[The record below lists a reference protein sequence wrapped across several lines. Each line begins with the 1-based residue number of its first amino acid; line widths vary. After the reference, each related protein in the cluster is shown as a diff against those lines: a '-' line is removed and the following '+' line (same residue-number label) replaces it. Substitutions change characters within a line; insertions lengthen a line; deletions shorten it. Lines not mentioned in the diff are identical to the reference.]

1 MVELVERRFAARTN
15 CERDQQEL
23 TRLGE
28 VEGFI
33 QLRATEFSMG
43 DPMLAE
49 DLAQEARER
58 ALRQLRKHPD
68 CPYSHLINK
77 SRDAI
82 FRYRG
87 KGKSVDGLLYQ
98 RGRAR
103 QYAIISFEKPID
115 TEAGHSE
122 ETASLRE
129 VLSDPAQ
136 PRRVTE
142 ERAFANVLLDNLREH
157 LSPEE
162 NEVLTLRLMGVPWK
176 EVGDRL
182 GQGGRKTAKIQRSIR
197 ETAREIW
204 SVTAPEQVGE
214 VLIDSRDS
222 GEAS

>member
-1 MVELVERRFAARTN
+1 MGGLAERRFSARTN
-15 CERDQQEL
+15 GEREQQEL

-33 QLRATEFSMG
+33 QKRAAQFSMG

-58 ALRQLRKHPD
+58 ALRLLREHPD
-68 CPYSHLINK
+68 CPYSHLVNK

-82 FRYRG
+82 FRYRQ

-103 QYAIISFEKPID
+103 QYDIISFEEPMD
-115 TEAGHSE
+115 TEADPSE
-122 ETASLRE
+122 EKASLRE
-129 VLSDPAQ
+129 VLSDPTQ

-142 ERAFANVLLDNLREH
+142 ERAFANVLLDSLRER
-157 LSPEE
+157 LSPEG

-176 EVGDRL
+176 EAGEIL
-182 GQGGRKTAKIQRSIR
+182 GQGPGKLARMQRNIR
-197 ETAREIW
+197 ESAREIW
-204 SVTAPEQVGE
+204 SVAVPERVGAVRVDNADRVE
-214 VLIDSRDS
+214 
-222 GEAS
+222 